1 MITTYDDLKAT
12 MADWLMRGDLTAKI
26 PEFIQLAESR
36 FSRVLRGRE
45 MIVRSRAITSDQ
57 FVSLPADWIKAKN
70 IQRISDGK
78 PLGIMTYEE
87 IDQYRRFGQGQHA
100 INDGESGVGEP
111 EFYAIVGSSIE
122 LAPSP
127 TPENPVEIEMIYY
140 GKLVNLAEGQQTN
153 WLLTNHPDIYLYESL
168 THSAPYL
175 KDDAR
180 LAVWQS
186 RAETAME
193 EFNVSDADARWS
205 GAPLTRRFTH
215 NID

>member
-1 MITTYDDLKAT
+1 MITNYDELKST
-12 MADWLMRGDLTAKI
+12 MADWLMRADLVPVI
-26 PEFIQLAESR
+26 PAFIQLAESR
-36 FSRVLRGRE
+36 FNRVLRGRE

-57 FVSLPADWIKAKN
+57 FVSLPADWLKAKN

-100 INDGESGVGEP
+100 INDGETGGAP
-111 EFYAIVGSSIE
+111 EFYAIVGGALE

-127 TPENPVEIEMIYY
+127 TPTNPAEIEMIYY
-140 GKLVNLAEGQQTN
+140 GKFVGLSESKQTN
-153 WLLTNHPDIYLYESL
+153 WLLSNHPDVYLYESL

-180 LAVWQS
+180 LAVWQT
-186 RAETAME
+186 RANTAMQE
-193 EFNVSDADARWS
+193 LNLSDADARWS

-215 NID
+215 DIN